1 LETNQIL
8 IIGELIDQTISP
20 ITAQLITAGKKLA
33 VNLNKTIQLIFL
45 GDAPIIGAESGFR
58 HGADRVYAA
67 ADPRLGPYMA
77 EPYLQALE
85 QVAEQLKPAFILFG
99 HNDMGLELAPR
110 LAFRLDIGAVLDCID
125 LKSNVGGTDL
135 EFIKPVYGGKAHA
148 HFSIKASGPKIATIR
163 EGAFDPAPDRHSASD
178 EIEIR
183 EAIPL
188 DIKIEQEKIKTAFQN
203 KEMDECIAQVLKL
216 AHSEV
221 VVCGGRGLKTAE
233 GIDMI
238 RETAELLNGA
248 VAGSRPAIEYGWLS
262 NALQIGLTGKK
273 VSPRLYFA
281 VGVSGA
287 LQHMAGCIKSK
298 TIVAINTDESAQIF
312 KFANYGIIGDYRE
325 VLRGFNDEI
334 RRINQQN

>member
-1 LETNQIL
+1 METNQIL

-20 ITAQLITAGKKLA
+20 ATAQLMTVGKKLA
-33 VNLNKTIQLIFL
+33 AILNKTVHLIFL
-45 GDAPIIGAESGFR
+45 GGARLIGAESGFCY
-58 HGADRVYAA
+58 GADSVFTA
-67 ADPRLGPYMA
+67 ADPHLDPYMA
-77 EPYLQALE
+77 EPYLQTLK
-85 QVAEQLKPAFILFG
+85 QVAEQLNPAIILFA

-110 LAFRLDIGAVLDCID
+110 LAFRLDTGAVLDCIE
-125 LKSNVGGTDL
+125 LKSSVDGTDV

-148 HFSIKASGPKIATIR
+148 HFCIKASAPKIATIR
-163 EGAFDPAPDRHSASD
+163 EGAFDPTPAHHSVSD
-178 EIEIR
+178 EMGNR
-183 EAIPL
+183 ETIPL
-188 DIKIEQEKIKTAFQN
+188 DIKIEQEKIKTVLQN
-203 KEMDECIAQVLKL
+203 KEIDESIAQALKL

-233 GIDMI
+233 GFDMI

-262 NALQIGLTGKK
+262 STLQIGLTGKK

-281 VGVSGA
+281 IGISGA

-312 KFANYGIIGDYRE
+312 RFADYGIIGDYRG
-325 VLRGFNDEI
+325 VLKGFNDEI
-334 RRINQQN
+334 RRINQQ